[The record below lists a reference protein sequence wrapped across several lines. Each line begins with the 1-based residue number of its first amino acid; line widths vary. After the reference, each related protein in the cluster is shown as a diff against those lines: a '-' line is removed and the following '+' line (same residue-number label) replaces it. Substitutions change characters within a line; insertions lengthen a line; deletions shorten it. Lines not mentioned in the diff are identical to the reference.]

1 METARKRS
9 ILGITYPYLEQVL
22 CRCARLVYVERV
34 PRRGDVPG
42 DVMVGRLMI
51 FAQTTSSQDDF
62 TLSVL
67 IIG

>member
-22 CRCARLVYVERV
+22 CRCARLVYVERM
-34 PRRGDVPG
+34 PRRGDVPS
-42 DVMVGRLMI
+42 DVMV
-51 FAQTTSSQDDF
+51 DDICANNLF
-62 TLSVL
+62 LRRTLSVL